1 MRTRNAGPYRPNRH
15 AGRIAQNG
23 TEHRRAQFATHRQ
36 STLNFGKIMM
46 IAVKR
51 FGLPWWVGRW
61 VTGRMLCPLLTTS
74 SRSVPGCFAPYTVA
88 RDQSR
93 TRLVGAKSVGAP
105 EDRNQLW
112 EACLFTHKEYVT
124 LVMKK
129 RAACSAM
136 MSPNYL
142 VFFFNEITQHSRISK
157 IRMIFS
163 LLHL

>member
-1 MRTRNAGPYRPNRH
+1 MVGGALGNGSNALPPLNNFKQVSTRLFCTIHRGPR
-15 AGRIAQNG
+15 
-23 TEHRRAQFATHRQ
+23 
-36 STLNFGKIMM
+36 K
-46 IAVKR
+46 
-51 FGLPWWVGRW
+51 
-61 VTGRMLCPLLTTS
+61 
-74 SRSVPGCFAPYTVA
+74 
-88 RDQSR
+88 SR